1 MHDVALNKQ
10 LVARIVGREGSK
22 RKYQI
27 VLRISTTRG
36 QLRIASRGASNR
48 YAGPRTSRFLV
59 PEHAVVDSNAAQ
71 ADEPSPE
78 CMVQHVLAASAEQ
91 ACQTH
96 KFKTPATFCMR
107 LIEQQ
112 STPEEPKHKTSSEQ
126 FARTA
131 QALRMVPSPV
141 HRTSQRMRSKRS
153 CAPSL
158 QTKRDRQNFRA
169 TKLELVPHAAD
180 QWNSPMALTGLL
192 KFHRTH

>member
-71 ADEPSPE
+71 ADEPSLPRVHGATRSR
-78 CMVQHVLAASAEQ
+78 CVCRTSVSDTQIQNACNFLHASNRATINSGGTQTQDIFGAVRQNSTGLAHGPVTRAQDVAEDAVKAQLRAILANKARSAE
-91 ACQTH
+91 
-96 KFKTPATFCMR
+96 
-107 LIEQQ
+107 L
-112 STPEEPKHKTSSEQ
+112 
-126 FARTA
+126 
-131 QALRMVPSPV
+131 
-141 HRTSQRMRSKRS
+141 
-153 CAPSL
+153 
-158 QTKRDRQNFRA
+158 
-169 TKLELVPHAAD
+169 
-180 QWNSPMALTGLL
+180 
-192 KFHRTH
+192 